1 MQSAATRRVSART
14 TEIAASRVGP
24 YAITPGMDSMS
35 AHQRPSSSTPRTMGI
50 DSGETVPSFHRSCSL
65 LARLQTPRAGPCVV
79 ADRSPYPS
87 QRRASFAPAA
97 GFAVMTTGTTTTLS
111 SYLTVILAF
120 PAATPE
126 TPPSLV
132 TAATVGRS
140 EV

>member
-1 MQSAATRRVSART
+1 MRCRGAQVFPA
-14 TEIAASRVGP
+14 
-24 YAITPGMDSMS
+24 
-35 AHQRPSSSTPRTMGI
+35 
-50 DSGETVPSFHRSCSL
+50 
-65 LARLQTPRAGPCVV
+65 
-79 ADRSPYPS
+79 

-97 GFAVMTTGTTTTLS
+97 GFGVTTTGTTTVLS

-140 EV
+140 DVYVARVERVTSILEPSAKNPQTCSGVSPCSPKVTHCH